1 MNLEK
6 NMYKNNFIYT
16 PIPQNDPPQDIED
29 PPPDDP
35 QTFSVK
41 VRPRFGVG
49 RSRNGSLQYGTDRTN
64 RPRPIRRQKIIYYPG
79 NIFLN
84 IMNYDLRVYYKKI
97 FSYN

>member
-1 MNLEK
+1 
-6 NMYKNNFIYT
+6 MYKAKAHNFIYT
-16 PIPQNDPPQDIED
+16 PIPRDDPPQDIED

-64 RPRPIRRQKIIYYPG
+64 RPRPIRRQKQKIIYYPG

-84 IMNYDLRVYYKKI
+84 IMNYDLRVFYKKI